1 MNSRR
6 PRITLLAGG
15 VGGAKLAIGLAAI
28 CEPGQLSIIG
38 NVADDQE
45 FHGLWVSPDIDTLT
59 YTLAG
64 RIDSNK
70 GWGLADESNRVLN
83 GLKHLGCDSWMYLGD
98 QDMATHIM
106 RTDLRKQGVR
116 PSVIARQIAESF
128 GVQSNI
134 LLPTDDRLQT
144 RIRTAQGWLSFQEY
158 FVREQCQPEILEI
171 QLDGLE
177 RATVTPEALAAIRE
191 ADLLIIAPSNPIVS
205 IGPILAVPG
214 LVQAFALS
222 NAVKIAVSPLISGAT
237 IKGPAD
243 RMLSASGYACN
254 NLGIADCY
262 TGLIDGLIIDRQDH
276 ADIQALEERGI
287 NVMATNT
294 LMLNNAD
301 KARLADELLQFAQGQ
316 LTAEKQAC

>member
-1 MNSRR
+1 MNRH

-15 VGGAKLAIGLAAI
+15 VGGAKLAVGLAAI

-64 RIDSNK
+64 RIDSDK
-70 GWGLADESNRVLN
+70 GWGLADESNRVLD
-83 GLKHLGCDSWMYLGD
+83 GLKRLGCDSWMYLGD

-106 RTDLRKQGVR
+106 RTDLRKQGIR
-116 PSVIARQIAESF
+116 PSVIAQRIAESF

-134 LLPTDDRLQT
+134 VLPTDDRVQT
-144 RIRTAQGWLSFQEY
+144 RIRTPQGWLSFQEY

-191 ADLLIIAPSNPIVS
+191 ADLLVIAPSNPIVS

-222 NAVKIAVSPLISGAT
+222 NAVKIAVSPLIGGAT

-262 TGLIDGLIIDRQDH
+262 TGLIDGLIIDRQDQ
-276 ADIQALEERGI
+276 ADINALEERGI

-294 LMLNNAD
+294 LMLNTAD
-301 KARLADELLQFAQGQ
+301 KARLAGELLQFAQGQ